1 MIADAIMLSQA
12 AVEGKLATRADA
24 SKHQGDYRKVVE
36 GVNKTLDAVIG
47 PLNVAAKYVD
57 NISIGL
63 IEASEILQATAANDY
78 TRRVSGSDQRVKI
91 TDAYNGDFNTIKNNL
106 NACIEALAGVGTA
119 TNQTADTLQASM
131 KSIAQNSQ
139 ALSSAS
145 QELAATSQQM
155 SGNAEETSAQTNTV
169 ATATQQVT
177 TNLNSVATGAEEMTS
192 TVQSISSNAG
202 EAAKVAGEAVKTA
215 NAANTTIAK
224 LGESSAEIGQVIKV
238 TTSIAQQTTLL
249 AGPTLRPASEYTT
262 TCMRASPDAA
272 AAFLPAPATI
282 RDRRMSGMI
291 CPRYCITSCAPASS
305 IDVMGNSSNLATS
318 DNGMAMRP

>member
-1 MIADAIMLSQA
+1 M
-12 AVEGKLATRADA
+12 AVIFWLMSSVALAVCLASSLTSLATTAKPLPASPARAA
-24 SKHQGDYRKVVE
+24 FNGRV
-36 GVNKTLDAVIG
+36 
-47 PLNVAAKYVD
+47 
-57 NISIGL
+57 
-63 IEASEILQATAANDY
+63 QA
-78 TRRVSGSDQRVKI
+78 
-91 TDAYNGDFNTIKNNL
+91 
-106 NACIEALAGVGTA
+106 
-119 TNQTADTLQASM
+119 
-131 KSIAQNSQ
+131 
-139 ALSSAS
+139 
-145 QELAATSQQM
+145 
-155 SGNAEETSAQTNTV
+155 NTV
-169 ATATQQVT
+169 ATAAQQVT

-238 TTSIAQQTTLL
+238 ITSIAQQTNLL